1 MIIADNNIIIQCF
14 KDRCPLPRQKLIA
27 PDDLYDEYRVAELN
41 HNRHIPNLIS
51 ASELQG
57 FNQAYYLKKYYY
69 YLNSYNDVHFVQMR
83 GFADVSILALTA
95 SLIHNFGK
103 PKQPTLFDTEAPNH
117 DIVIIATED
126 KCLKKRLIKEFGDQ
140 IKIIGFEDIQQ
151 LS

>member
-1 MIIADNNIIIQCF
+1 MIIVDNNIIIQCF
-14 KDRCPLPRQKLIA
+14 QNNHPLPRQKLIV
-27 PDDLYDEYRVAELN
+27 PDDLSEEYEVAKSTHDKEV
-41 HNRHIPNLIS
+41 PNIIL
-51 ASELQG
+51 ASKLQG
-57 FNQAYYLKKYYY
+57 FDQAYYLKKYYT
-69 YLNSYNDVHFVQMR
+69 YLNSYNDVHFAQMR